1 MKMIK
6 IGVDAMG
13 GDFAPLITVEGAM
26 QAVKMFHDIE
36 ITLFGDENQIKPLLK
51 NDERIKIVH
60 TDSYI
65 DMGEKDPIKQI
76 RNNRQSSLVLAFK
89 AAKDKEVDAVVS
101 SGPTQA
107 LVVGAHLILKRMD
120 KMKRVALAPI
130 IPSKDGKGRILLDV
144 GANVELRPEHL
155 LELAV
160 FASVTS
166 KEILGVENPVVG
178 LLNIGSEPGKGRE
191 VDKETFTL
199 LSNEPHINFYGN
211 VEPKEILTT
220 DCNVLITDGFT
231 GNMILKT
238 IEGTAKGTGEM
249 LKEEI
254 KGSFLGKIGYL
265 LMKKNLQNYKKRL
278 DASEI
283 GGAMIF
289 GVSAPV
295 IKAHGS
301 SNSYAFY
308 NAIRQARV
316 MVKSDLIKKVSE
328 NLPDIKTSE
337 EGEE

>member
-1 MKMIK
+1 MIK

-265 LMKKNLQNYKKRL
+265 FMKKNLQNYKKRL

>member
-1 MKMIK
+1 MIK

>member
-265 LMKKNLQNYKKRL
+265 FMKKNLQNYKKRL